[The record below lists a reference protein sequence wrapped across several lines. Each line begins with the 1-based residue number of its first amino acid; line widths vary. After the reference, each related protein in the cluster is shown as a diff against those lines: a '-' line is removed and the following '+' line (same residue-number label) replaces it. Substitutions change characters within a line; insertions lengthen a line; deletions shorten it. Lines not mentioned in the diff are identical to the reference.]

1 MPLFVLDRGQPIV
14 VAVMTVPIVEKL
26 DVIEH
31 LRPAS
36 LRVGYNFRLIFSA
49 FSNEKKLSATALSWQ
64 Q

>member
-31 LRPAS
+31 LRPGFIMGRVYLPFDF
-36 LRVGYNFRLIFSA
+36 LRF
-49 FSNEKKLSATALSWQ
+49 Q
-64 Q
+64 